1 MKLLKRILRFFLWLV
16 AILGIVTVCF
26 MFFFKQI
33 KASLIAQGVEKINE
47 QLVSKVDVNPNIELS
62 LFEDFPYA
70 TLIFHDVKI
79 YEPGEKTNP
88 LLLASAQKLSL
99 GFDIVKVVLHK
110 KYTLEK
116 VYLYKAAIFPGIKAN
131 GEPNYTIFKP
141 ADSTIPTSPLDLNMK
156 KIVLEEVSFNYF
168 NKISK
173 HNYDIDVIKTSA
185 NFRLHNNEYHITLDG
200 DLNVQGIA
208 IDQLTYFKNRSI
220 HLDGSLTYLQNDE
233 LVKLDNTSIELNGS
247 RYKIEGS
254 IHTGDKKTLDLH
266 FTSKSGEIA
275 TLLSLLPSKDAA
287 WIKQYQNNGK
297 VYFDATI
304 KGKYGKAGNPA
315 VRILFG
321 FEQTDIHHPEGGQ
334 SIKNATLKG
343 SFSNGDQHTSQ
354 TSSIAI
360 EQFSGLLNGN
370 PIKGSFKLT
379 NLTDPFLTINAE
391 LAQNLEDIDQFIPLE
406 GIDSLKGKINLTF
419 DFEGQLKHLKRK
431 EDVEK
436 IKASGEAQIKEG
448 ELYISS
454 IKKSMKNITADLIFN
469 NTDISIN
476 NLSFTTAHSDI
487 AVEGIIKNVLRKLLL
502 GKGSIFIEGSMHSK
516 KLAYE
521 DFMLPPPNKEEKK
534 SENATTSLVLSL
546 DCRVDQM
553 YLAGLHAS
561 ELSGLLQYNDS
572 LMTFT
577 NGKMNICGG
586 KVSGDARMEIK
597 LPQRSR
603 HIRLSNTFSGI
614 AIDSLLFDFHDFEQ
628 TFISHKNLSGN
639 LSGKSNVFCIFNPD
653 GTVMHE
659 SILANIDLEISN
671 GRLRDFAP
679 MMSLSKFAEEAAL
692 KDVRFSKLTNQIL
705 IQNKVISIPNMRITS
720 NVCDIDMSGTHS
732 FDNVFSY
739 RLKIPLKN
747 LSKKKQTEAVEKGAM
762 EDAGLFSRANIFVV
776 IEGKG
781 NNFEVKFDKST
792 VRKKIQADLQ
802 KEKEELK
809 KAFRNDTPEIKN
821 SQINQEEFFEFE

>member
-1 MKLLKRILRFFLWLV
+1 MKLLKRIVRFFLWLLL
-16 AILGIVTVCF
+16 ILGIVTVCF

-33 KASLIAQGVEKINE
+33 KASLIAQGVQKINE
-47 QLVSKVDVNPNIELS
+47 QLVAKVDVDPNIEMS

-79 YEPGEKTNP
+79 YEPGENSNP
-88 LLLASAQKLSL
+88 LLLASARKLSL
-99 GFDIVKVVLHK
+99 GFDIIKVVLHK

-131 GEPNYTIFKP
+131 GEPNYNIFKP
-141 ADSTIPTSPLDLNMK
+141 ADPNNTTPLNLNMK
-156 KIVLEEVSFNYF
+156 KIVLEEVTFNYF
-168 NKISK
+168 NKVSK
-173 HNYDIDVIKTSA
+173 HNYDIDVLASSA

-200 DLNVQGIA
+200 DLNVKGIA
-208 IDQLTYFKNRSI
+208 IDQVTYFQNRFI
-220 HLDGSLTYLQNDE
+220 RLDGSLTYLQNDE
-233 LVKLDNTSIELNGS
+233 LVTLNNTSIDLNGS
-247 RYKIEGS
+247 SYTIEGS
-254 IHTGDKKTLDLH
+254 INTGSKKVLDLH

-297 VYFDATI
+297 IHFDATV

-315 VRILFG
+315 VNIHFG
-321 FEQTDIHHPEGGQ
+321 FEHTDIHNPKGGQ
-334 SIKNATLKG
+334 SIKDATLKG
-343 SFSNGDQHTSQ
+343 YFSNGDQHTSK

-360 EQFSGLLNGN
+360 NQFNGLLNGN
-370 PIKGSFKLT
+370 PIKGSFKLID
-379 NLTDPFLTINAE
+379 LSDPFITINAE
-391 LAQNLEDIDQFIPLE
+391 LTQNLKDIHQFIPLK
-406 GIDSLKGKINLTF
+406 GIDSLKGKINLSF
-419 DFEGQLKHLKRK
+419 DFEGQLKHLKQK

-436 IKASGEAQIKEG
+436 IKASGEVQITEG

-487 AVEGIIKNVLRKLLL
+487 AVEGIIKNVLRKLLI
-502 GKGSIFIEGSMHSK
+502 GKGSILIEGSMHSK
-516 KLAYE
+516 KLTYE
-521 DFMLPPPNKEEKK
+521 DFMLPPPGKEDKIH
-534 SENATTSLVLSL
+534 ENTNTSLVLSL
-546 DCRVDQM
+546 DCRIEQM
-553 YLAGLHAS
+553 HLAGLHAR

-586 KVSGDARMEIK
+586 KVSGDARIEIK

-628 TFISHKNLSGN
+628 TFISYKNLSGN
-639 LSGKSNVFCIFNPD
+639 LSGKSNVFFIFNPD

-659 SILANIDLEISN
+659 SILANIDLEINN
-671 GRLRDFAP
+671 GRLHDFAP
-679 MMSLSKFAEEAAL
+679 MMSLSKFAEETDL

-705 IQNKVISIPNMRITS
+705 IQNKVISIPTMRIIS

-739 RLKIPLKN
+739 RLKIPFKN

-762 EDAGLFSRANIFVV
+762 EDAGLLAKSNIFIV

-809 KAFRNDTPEIKN
+809 KAFRNETPEIKN
-821 SQINQEEFFEFE
+821 SQVNQDEFFEFE